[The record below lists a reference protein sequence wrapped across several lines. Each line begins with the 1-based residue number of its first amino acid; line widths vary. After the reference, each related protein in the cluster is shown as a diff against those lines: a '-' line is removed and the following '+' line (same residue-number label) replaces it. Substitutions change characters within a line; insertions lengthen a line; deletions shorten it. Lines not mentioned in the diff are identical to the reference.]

1 MDDRS
6 PAEGGATWERRKTWP
21 LLLGGAVTLTG
32 LASLNYSWANPDG
45 RLEVK
50 AQKALSTKFPDAE
63 VRVHGRDAII
73 TGLPPGA
80 DVDAAHDLVR
90 SIDGVRNVKEAGF
103 GTPSKIEPS
112 VSTDPGESVV
122 RDSRADATVVVTTV
136 VASVD
141 AALGSPTTGVEVAP
155 EVAATE
161 APTTVAATTVATA
174 PATAVPTTAAPS
186 TVAPTTAAPAAV
198 APTTVT
204 PTTVA
209 PTTAAPAAVAPTTV
223 ATAPAD
229 STDGAANEAGAPP
242 MRILFGSVSSD
253 LFGESQ
259 AAVDQL
265 IAYLEANPDVRIK
278 VVGHADAWGTRL
290 TNIAVSRARAGSVV
304 SALVAGG
311 IDRGRMSAF
320 AHGDRVP
327 VASNATAEGRAAN
340 RRVQIVFFGAEG
352 TGDREVAF
360 TG

>member
-198 APTTVT
+198 APTTV
-204 PTTVA
+204 
-209 PTTAAPAAVAPTTV
+209 